1 MKFELYQELDYVQG
15 HLRYGH
21 RKGIVE
27 VESEE
32 ELKQMI
38 EDGDLDLDVIVD
50 DYEIDDW
57 SAGDNKVDYKIIK

>member
-1 MKFELYQELDYVQG
+1 MKFEIYQELDYVQG
-15 HLRYGH
+15 HLSCGH
-21 RKGIVE
+21 RKGTVE

-38 EDGDLDLDVIVD
+38 EDGDLDLDLIVN

-57 SAGDNKVDYKIIK
+57 SAGDNEVIYKIVE

>member
-1 MKFELYQELDYVQG
+1 MKFEVYQELDYIQG

-21 RKGIVE
+21 RKGTVE

-32 ELKQMI
+32 KLKQLI

-57 SAGDNKVDYKIIK
+57 SAGDNEVTYKAVE